1 MIYAVF
7 FLGFLA
13 VGGFLI
19 GTFFGGRNPT
29 ATQPA
34 PGAGVWASVL
44 YTLDRYG
51 DNLKDASVYVLIFL
65 AATVACVQINVVLK
79 LPAPALFL
87 AVALIGLGSLVF
99 LVSAEEP
106 ERKAEGIKTSK
117 AITKAGLI
125 ALAVLILFL
134 GFDGWVPNHLSVIAE
149 KTSGTANE
157 PMSLKHT
164 VFWIAG
170 IGGFLIAALWITA
183 MVKHIFKKEAH
194 APTAAT
200 PAATTTPA
208 APAAPHHP

>member
-7 FLGFLA
+7 FLGILA
-13 VGGFLI
+13 GLGFFI

-29 ATQPA
+29 ATPPA
-34 PGAGVWASVL
+34 PGAGVWANIR
-44 YTLDRYG
+44 YALDAFG
-51 DNLKDASVYVLIFL
+51 DGLRDACTYVLIFL
-65 AATVACVQINVVLK
+65 AATVVCVQINNVLK

-99 LVSAEEP
+99 LVSADEKQRKEE
-106 ERKAEGIKTSK
+106 GVKTSK

-134 GFDGWVPNHLSVIAE
+134 GFDGWVPNHLSAIGE
-149 KTSGTANE
+149 KMSGTASE

-183 MVKHIFKKEAH
+183 MMKHIFKKEAH
-194 APTAAT
+194 APAAAT
-200 PAATTTPA
+200 SAAAPTPA
-208 APAAPHHP
+208 APAASHHP